1 MTFHVLFDL
10 CDVGSVVNTAT
21 FSINSEEK
29 HGEKTLFI
37 LNKPVS
43 FSINL
48 GLAIIPATSQDSA
61 LVALTR
67 AGCRKGI
74 KATKLVSRDM
84 QLACG
89 FWSFSVGFP
98 SKQPGIH

>member
-37 LNKPVS
+37 LEQTGVIFNKPR
-43 FSINL
+43 
-48 GLAIIPATSQDSA
+48 TSHNSSY
-61 LVALTR
+61 VT
-67 AGCRKGI
+67 GI
-74 KATKLVSRDM
+74 L
-84 QLACG
+84 L
-89 FWSFSVGFP
+89 
-98 SKQPGIH
+98 